1 MNHANKGRRPP
12 GQGARAVLTGLWMAA
27 TVSAASAEGQA
38 VLVDIRHIDVAGN
51 SLLSADQVQRA
62 LPRLPARM
70 GFADIEREL
79 EQLGAALDQRGL
91 DDLRQAQVDLGEVV
105 DSDRRRE
112 VFAAGRAPR

>member
-27 TVSAASAEGQA
+27 TVSVVYAEGQA

-70 GFADIEREL
+70 GFADIERTAQQLQDAYREAGFGAVVVRL
-79 EQLGAALDQRGL
+79 AEQRLDAHAGL
-91 DDLRQAQVDLGEVV
+91 R
-105 DSDRRRE
+105 
-112 VFAAGRAPR
+112 